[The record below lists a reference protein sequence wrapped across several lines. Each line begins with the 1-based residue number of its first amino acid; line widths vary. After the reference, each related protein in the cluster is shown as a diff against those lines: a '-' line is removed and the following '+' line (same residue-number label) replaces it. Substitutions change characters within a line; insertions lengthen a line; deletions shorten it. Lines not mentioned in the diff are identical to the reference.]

1 MIQFIVGLILGFMAG
16 LTVVTW
22 WFADAAK
29 DQQNSAEKFDGK

>member
-16 LTVVTW
+16 LTIVTW

-29 DQQNSAEKFDGK
+29 DE

>member
-1 MIQFIVGLILGFMAG
+1 MIQFIVGLILGFMVG

-29 DQQNSAEKFDGK
+29 GE